1 MLQSISET
9 IFGTTSPSSP
19 QSTNVN
25 MSPRKRAQQAQAQQP
40 QPSESSSKSPGSS
53 SVRAGGEQFHV
64 LPENLK
70 TFHTIS
76 ELTSTG
82 ITSTGFSGLS
92 RTYFGQTNNK

>member
-1 MLQSISET
+1 
-9 IFGTTSPSSP
+9 
-19 QSTNVN
+19 
-25 MSPRKRAQQAQAQQP
+25 
-40 QPSESSSKSPGSS
+40 
-53 SVRAGGEQFHV
+53 